1 MAREVVRR
9 VQSLRRDADFNIS
22 DHIVLKYQASDKL
35 AQAIQQFADYIGG
48 ETLSDT
54 LEVGEP
60 SDGFRSEQ
68 FDIDGEIADGGRQA
82 RVNGA

>member
-22 DHIVLKYQASDKL
+22 DHIVLKYQASDRL

-48 ETLSDT
+48 ETLSET

-60 SDGFRSEQ
+60 GDGFRSDQ
-68 FDIDGEIADGGRQA
+68 YDIDGESLTVAVK
-82 RVNGA
+82 RV